1 MSIEPYAVANSR
13 PPTLP
18 AVQAEPNLLQ
28 KLHPLPAPRRAEEF
42 FGRVEPV
49 MQFRPYLLGASPIPA
64 LSWNTSI
71 FPNQED
77 TALHEV
83 HPALKRPW
91 PRIVSYTNHRAFLGI
106 ATKLGTNPAAAAYAF
121 VEDRTSIT
129 PQPGQ
134 TPLGHISSPRF
145 PTPDAHPFLLI
156 ERVKKLLGQQKI
168 RDARRAL
175 EIGSSRYP
183 EDRQIASLLRAIS
196 PGRVSPT
203 GWASTGRQLEITWIK
218 QHGQEYRGKWIA
230 LDGDRLIALADT
242 LNELLAK
249 LDTSSERKKP
259 PFIQHLMSE

>member
-1 MSIEPYAVANSR
+1 MSIEPFARANSR
-13 PPTLP
+13 PLALP
-18 AVQAEPNLLQ
+18 AVQAEPNLLE
-28 KLHPLPAPRRAEEF
+28 KLHPLPAPRRADVF

-49 MQFRPYLLGASPIPA
+49 MQFRPYFHGSSPIPA

-71 FPNQED
+71 FPAQED

-91 PRIVSYTNHRAFLGI
+91 PRIVSYNNHREFLGI
-106 ATKLGTNPAAAAYAF
+106 ATKLGTNQAAAAYDF

-129 PQPGQ
+129 PQPSQ
-134 TPLGHISSPRF
+134 MLLVYISSQRF
-145 PTPDAHPFLLI
+145 PTPDARPFLLI

-168 RDARRAL
+168 RDARRTL
-175 EIGSSRYP
+175 EIGSIRHP

-203 GWASTGRQLEITWIK
+203 GWASTGRERETTWIK
-218 QHGQEYRGKWIA
+218 QHGYEYRGKWIA
-230 LDGDRLIALADT
+230 LDEDRLIALADT